1 MDNSKEIVDLPG
13 LFVLIVGYV
22 DIITYSLTKYYY
34 ISERAHFNYRYQYI
48 YIIYQYIFIIAVFI
62 FSIMEVYDTVKVPI

>member
-1 MDNSKEIVDLPG
+1 MDNSKEIVNLPG

-34 ISERAHFNYRYQYI
+34 ISERAHFNYRFLYV
-48 YIIYQYIFIIAVFI
+48 IYQYIFIIAVLI
-62 FSIMEVYDTVKVPI
+62 FSIMEVYDTLKVPI